1 MRNPLREALLNLA
14 REAADKQNVKHG
26 RREERIECAQ
36 LVHVV
41 FRDGAGRKR
50 KLPAVLEDI
59 SPGGACV
66 MLEEALAPETPVSL
80 LYPSGRYHGRVRYCE
95 QQPAGYFT
103 GVEFDSG
110 YRWSK
115 RQFKP
120 EHLLQLK
127 QRDGEE

>member
-1 MRNPLREALLNLA
+1 MVR
-14 REAADKQNVKHG
+14 QG
-26 RREERIECAQ
+26 RREERVECAQ
-36 LVHVV
+36 LVQVV
-41 FRDGAGRKR
+41 YRDAAGRKR

-66 MLEEALAPETPVSL
+66 MLEETLPPETPVSL
-80 LYPSGRYHGRVRYCE
+80 LYPNGRYHGRVRYCRR
-95 QQPAGYFT
+95 QPAGYFA
-103 GVEFDSG
+103 GIEFDPG

-127 QRDGEE
+127 PSDGDQ